1 MNNASMALPGAAQKI
16 LIGVFGLSDYE
27 LRLVRSV
34 LSLTM
39 VSGRKYSYALFD
51 ASQPTD
57 PDIVILDPDNV
68 QARTDLET
76 LIETRNIP
84 EPATVYISSAGQ
96 AKPGKYH
103 LLHPLVPTKMLALLD
118 QVADEL
124 AKILPASFPASFPAA
139 SGAHAAVRSSAGVVI
154 TGLSKQPVVQ
164 ALVKKPVSTSVLQ
177 TGHRALI
184 VDDSPTARIK
194 IDLELRSMKIASDS
208 AESGEQAL
216 QMMENKTYDIIFLDI
231 VMPGAD
237 GYEICKTIRRN
248 PQTRHIPVIMLTS
261 KSSPFDRIRGSL
273 SGCSSY
279 LTKPVEHVKFR
290 AVVEKSLTAGE
301 VIFTVDKGQELAV
314 GA

>member
-1 MNNASMALPGAAQKI
+1 MNSNSTALPGAAKKI

-39 VSGRKYSYALFD
+39 VSGRKHSYALFD
-51 ASQPTD
+51 ASQAVD
-57 PDIVILDPDNV
+57 PDIVILDPDNA
-68 QARTDLET
+68 QARAALQE
-76 LIETRNIP
+76 LIEARNIP
-84 EPATVYISSAGQ
+84 EPATVFISNAVQ

-124 AKILPASFPASFPAA
+124 AKLLPAT
-139 SGAHAAVRSSAGVVI
+139 SSAAQLTSAAGRVV
-154 TGLSKQPVVQ
+154 TDKTAVVQ
-164 ALVKKPVSTSVLQ
+164 PLLQKAPPASVLQ
-177 TGHRALI
+177 TGYRALI

-194 IDLELRSMKIASDS
+194 IDLELRSMKIASDC
-208 AESGEQAL
+208 AETGEQAL
-216 QMMENKTYDIIFLDI
+216 QMLEKKNYDIIFLDI

-237 GYEICKTIRRN
+237 GYEICKIIRRQ
-248 PQTRHIPVIMLTS
+248 PQTKRTPVVMLTS

-279 LTKPVEHVKFR
+279 LTKPVEHLKFR
-290 AVVEKSLTAGE
+290 AVVEKTLTAGE
-301 VIFTVDKGQELAV
+301 AIFTMDKSHDLVMGS
-314 GA
+314 

>member
-1 MNNASMALPGAAQKI
+1 MNSHSMALSGASKKV

-39 VSGRKYSYALFD
+39 ASGRRHSYALFD
-51 ASQPTD
+51 AAQVAD
-57 PDIVILDPDNV
+57 PDIVILDPENM
-68 QARTDLET
+68 QARAALQA
-76 LIETRNIP
+76 LIVTRNIP
-84 EPATVYISSAGQ
+84 EPATVFISNAGQ
-96 AKPGKYH
+96 ATPGKYH

-124 AKILPASFPASFPAA
+124 DRVMPSMSPVVAPAVVPAVQTIAASAPTVQTTPTAVQTLVQKPAA
-139 SGAHAAVRSSAGVVI
+139 A
-154 TGLSKQPVVQ
+154 
-164 ALVKKPVSTSVLQ
+164 SVLQ

-194 IDLELRSMKIASDS
+194 IDLELRSMKIASDC
-208 AESGEQAL
+208 AETGEQAL
-216 QMMENKTYDIIFLDI
+216 QMLEKKTYDIIFLDI

-237 GYEICKTIRRN
+237 GYEICKIIRRH
-248 PQTRHIPVIMLTS
+248 PQTKRTPVIMLTS

-290 AVVEKSLTAGE
+290 AVVEKSLTAGDAPFAME
-301 VIFTVDKGQELAV
+301 KPSGLAM
-314 GA
+314 GT

>member
-1 MNNASMALPGAAQKI
+1 MNNVPMALPGAAKKI

-39 VSGRKYSYALFD
+39 ASGRKHSYALFD
-51 ASQPTD
+51 PAQTAD

-68 QARTDLET
+68 QAGAALQA
-76 LIETRNIP
+76 LIELHNIP
-84 EPATVYISSAGQ
+84 EPATVFISNAGQ
-96 AKPGKYH
+96 ATPGKYH
-103 LLHPLVPTKMLALLD
+103 LLHPLVPTKMLALMD

-124 AKILPASFPASFPAA
+124 AKVLPASFSTPAP
-139 SGAHAAVRSSAGVVI
+139 VPRQMEVDAGLVGQQLEQV
-154 TGLSKQPVVQ
+154 GQVVQ
-164 ALVKKPVSTSVLQ
+164 PLVQKPVHASVLQ

-194 IDLELRSMKIASDS
+194 IDLELRSLKIASDC

-216 QMMENKTYDIIFLDI
+216 QMLEKKAYDIIFLDI

-237 GYEICKTIRRN
+237 GYEICKIIRRH
-248 PQTRHIPVIMLTS
+248 PQTKRTPVVMLTS

-290 AVVEKSLTAGE
+290 AVVEKSLTNSE
-301 VIFTVDKGQELAV
+301 TIFAMDKDHKLAM
-314 GA
+314 GT

>member
-1 MNNASMALPGAAQKI
+1 MNSNSTALPGATKKI

-39 VSGRKYSYALFD
+39 VSGRKHSYALFD
-51 ASQPTD
+51 ASQVAD

-68 QARTDLET
+68 QARAALQE
-76 LIETRNIP
+76 LIEARNIP
-84 EPATVYISSAGQ
+84 EPATVFISNAVQ

-124 AKILPASFPASFPAA
+124 VRLLPAAFSAA
-139 SGAHAAVRSSAGVVI
+139 SDAAPVAGR
-154 TGLSKQPVVQ
+154 TGTDKNTVVQ
-164 ALVKKPVSTSVLQ
+164 PLLPKAPPASVLQ
-177 TGHRALI
+177 TGYRALI

-194 IDLELRSMKIASDS
+194 IDLELRSMKIASDC
-208 AESGEQAL
+208 AETGEQAL
-216 QMMENKTYDIIFLDI
+216 QMLEKKNYDIIFLDI

-237 GYEICKTIRRN
+237 GYEICKIIRRQ
-248 PQTRHIPVIMLTS
+248 PQTKRTPVVMLTS

-279 LTKPVEHVKFR
+279 LTKPVEHLKFR
-290 AVVEKSLTAGE
+290 AVVEKTLTAGE
-301 VIFTVDKGQELAV
+301 AIFTMDKNHDMVMGT
-314 GA
+314 